1 MIQIQTQVTLETLID
16 SLKQLNK
23 DELEQVAQQ
32 TAVLRARH
40 IAGSIPAA
48 EADLLLKINQCTVP
62 EYVRTRSAELSA
74 KSGKGD
80 ISEPERNELMALI
93 DQIENLNA
101 ERMGYLAQLAALRQT
116 SLETLMNSLEI
127 QPLSYE

>member
-1 MIQIQTQVTLETLID
+1 MIQINTQVSLETLID

-23 DELEQVAQQ
+23 DELEQVARQ
-32 TAVLRARH
+32 TAVLRARRA
-40 IAGSIPAA
+40 AGIPTA

-62 EYVRTRSAELSA
+62 EDVRTHSAALSA
-74 KSGKGD
+74 KSREGD

-101 ERMGYLAQLAALRQT
+101 ERIGYLAQLAALRQT
-116 SLETLMNSLEI
+116 SLEALMSSLELK
-127 QPLSYE
+127 PLSYE